1 MVWGKQVWTTTASDD
16 GKELFA
22 ICLDRETGKVV
33 YDLKVFGVEK
43 PQYCHPY
50 NSYASP
56 TPVIEEGRV
65 YVTFGSPGTACI
77 DTGSGKVIWERRDFE
92 CNHYRGAASSPVLYG
107 ELLLMHFDGSDFQ
120 YVVAL
125 DKKTG
130 QTVWKT
136 KRSVDFRDLGADGKP
151 MTEGDFRKA
160 FSTPVIAKVEGKDVM
175 LSLGS
180 KCLYAYEPR
189 TGEEIWRVECQGCHS
204 GSPTPVI
211 GDGVAYVCMGLSHGE
226 LWAIRLD
233 GKAKG
238 MVAGTHVEWKVTRD
252 VPTRCSPVL
261 VGDLVIMVGDEG
273 MATCLEA
280 KTGKEV
286 WRKRLKGV
294 YSASPVVVE
303 GRIYFFSEKGE
314 VTVIEAGR
322 EYKQVGEGKMG
333 DGFMASAAVAGEAFL
348 LRTKSS
354 VYRVEK

>member
-1 MVWGKQVWTTTASDD
+1 
-16 GKELFA
+16 
-22 ICLDRETGKVV
+22 
-33 YDLKVFGVEK
+33 
-43 PQYCHPY
+43 
-50 NSYASP
+50 
-56 TPVIEEGRV
+56 
-65 YVTFGSPGTACI
+65 
-77 DTGSGKVIWERRDFE
+77 
-92 CNHYRGAASSPVLYG
+92 
-107 ELLLMHFDGSDFQ
+107 
-120 YVVAL
+120 
-125 DKKTG
+125 
-130 QTVWKT
+130 
-136 KRSVDFRDLGADGKP
+136 
-151 MTEGDFRKA
+151 
-160 FSTPVIAKVEGKDVM
+160 
-175 LSLGS
+175 
-180 KCLYAYEPR
+180 
-189 TGEEIWRVECQGCHS
+189 ECQGCHS

-226 LWAIRLD
+226 LWGIRLD

-238 MVAGTHVEWKVTRD
+238 MVAGTHVLWKVTRD

-303 GRIYFFSEKGE
+303 GRIYFFSEKGD

-333 DGFMASAAVAGEAFL
+333 DGFMASAAVAGEAFF